1 MGRRFFPSSGGN
13 MTLTRSRDKTR
24 IALVNFER
32 HNVFGDFFKVMAWT
46 IKLTKV
52 EVRQEL
58 NEGMNQYYNSV
69 KNSFD
74 ELVEVAFVGR
84 CDYVMMIY
92 VEKTRRGL
100 QEQQDFEKE
109 IDKND
114 DESSKK
120 KDYGLNF

>member
-1 MGRRFFPSSGGN
+1 MALYKVSKTGGMQRVHDVELKMGRRFFPSSSGN

-46 IKLTKV
+46 VKLAKV
-52 EVRQEL
+52 EVKQEL
-58 NEGMNQYYNSV
+58 NEGMNRYYSGV

-92 VEKTRRGL
+92 VE
-100 QEQQDFEKE
+100 
-109 IDKND
+109 
-114 DESSKK
+114 
-120 KDYGLNF
+120 